1 MEATSGTRAVE
12 RVKYGLQVISELEME
27 RLRLFH
33 FFSMTNHIIAKNL
46 PGSSV
51 SLSPTN
57 LGVLTATHTDFERCF
72 NQCVA
77 PRALVARGGE
87 FAAVSF
93 RFAEMS
99 RHGRGEL
106 LGRQYFYLSRPGFL
120 GNTVGA
126 FRLFMVSSD
135 ASKHVQLS
143 FRNLGGVLG
152 GVPGGF
158 IDRGSS
164 ELDLSLML
172 STASIKLFN
181 GPSHFSLFYLT
192 RKHTTR

>member
-1 MEATSGTRAVE
+1 
-12 RVKYGLQVISELEME
+12 
-27 RLRLFH
+27 
-33 FFSMTNHIIAKNL
+33 
-46 PGSSV
+46 
-51 SLSPTN
+51 
-57 LGVLTATHTDFERCF
+57 
-72 NQCVA
+72 
-77 PRALVARGGE
+77 VARGGE

-120 GNTVGA
+120 GNTVDA

-135 ASKHVQLS
+135 ASKYVQLS
-143 FRNLGGVLG
+143 FRNLGGVPG
-152 GVPGGF
+152 GV

-172 STASIKLFN
+172 STASIELLN

-192 RKHTTR
+192 RKHTAR

>member
-1 MEATSGTRAVE
+1 MCNYA
-12 RVKYGLQVISELEME
+12 I
-27 RLRLFH
+27 
-33 FFSMTNHIIAKNL
+33 
-46 PGSSV
+46 V
-51 SLSPTN
+51 SI
-57 LGVLTATHTDFERCF
+57 CF
-72 NQCVA
+72 CVVMLHPFKVA